1 MCQCVKNTAPRRIR
15 TPAKT
20 SRASEPQEQRASVT
34 QWGQVPAF
42 WPIGLSKLLLPHL
55 RIMNGFMEVSPEA
68 GAQRQDV
75 SFLKITVLH
84 IRDDMYFKGSLVMLF
99 INTQL
104 WIGERG
110 LKGMS

>member
-1 MCQCVKNTAPRRIR
+1 MPVSHTGDK
-15 TPAKT
+15 
-20 SRASEPQEQRASVT
+20 SLLS
-34 QWGQVPAF
+34 GQSAYPSF
-42 WPIGLSKLLLPHL
+42 YYLTCKL

-68 GAQRQDV
+68 GAQPQDV